1 MGRVPLAVLRGPGF
15 SIKLYLPCC
24 RGSNKVT
31 AAIPHAAFNIKSTRW
46 YHSRDGATPFFEK
59 EKYDLKHLI
68 KLIRKQH
75 RKIYHFI
82 HQLPDKNVLS

>member
-1 MGRVPLAVLRGPGF
+1 MGRVPLAVLRGAGF
-15 SIKLYLPCC
+15 SLKLYLPSC

-68 KLIRKQH
+68 KLIRERQ
-75 RKIYHFI
+75 RKNYNFK
-82 HQLPDKNVLS
+82 HQLPEKNVLS